1 MESDLNRIQLGQ
13 IESMNRWRLNQDSP
27 DIAHQLGHQ
36 TQEARRADS
45 VDNTMVPAKAQRLN
59 ETGLKRGSIPLRL
72 HLRPYHTQDR
82 NLGRIDDRCKVCA
95 TYPT

>member
-13 IESMNRWRLNQDSP
+13 IESLNRWRLNQDSP

-36 TQEARRADS
+36 TQEARRANS

-59 ETGLKRGSIPLRL
+59 ETGLKRAHPTEAASQPLPYPGSQPRA
-72 HLRPYHTQDR
+72 H
-82 NLGRIDDRCKVCA
+82 
-95 TYPT
+95 